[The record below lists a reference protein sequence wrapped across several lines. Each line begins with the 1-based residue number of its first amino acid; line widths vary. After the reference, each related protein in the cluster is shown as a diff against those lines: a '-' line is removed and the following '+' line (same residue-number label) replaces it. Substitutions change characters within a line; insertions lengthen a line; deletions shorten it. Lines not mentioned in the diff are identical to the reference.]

1 VKSKALIGTIFLV
14 LVLVVVPFM
23 TACPGTKTTTPSPTT
38 SHTTTPPTQEVK
50 TLRIGS
56 LNSLTGWFSTMDIQ
70 TLNETEIVLD
80 LINEGGGITINGQK
94 YQIEL
99 VVEDCKSSLDG
110 VTAAANKLVYD
121 EKIDFIIG
129 PAAFFSMAAAPV
141 CDPNEVI
148 HVLGYC
154 VHSPL
159 EIGPQVPYG
168 FLGNGGMEGRMIAVL
183 NVFRDEFPEYKKFA
197 FVSAAGGLND
207 TIQEITYKMMDER
220 GYTIV
225 GDWLGFPDDTTDYS
239 PYVTTL
245 NSIEEADAIVMLH
258 AIASHAG
265 NILKGLRG
273 LGNEKVVALMASSP
287 GNVVRSVSG
296 VEAADNFFTVAPV
309 LGAPGNPPVL
319 EELLQR
325 LYDKYGADCPNYLE
339 QSAALYVLV
348 KVIEDAQSLDPT
360 VVKEHW
366 ESMNNVDTLFGAGVL
381 CGDEAYGI
389 THHYVSHPQ
398 AIQWLRDGEVVFD
411 RWDDI
416 GFIP

>member
-1 VKSKALIGTIFLV
+1 MKNKALIVTFFLV
-14 LVLVVVPFM
+14 LVLAAMPFM
-23 TACPGTKTTTPSPTT
+23 TACPKTTTP
-38 SHTTTPPTQEVK
+38 PPTQEVK

-70 TLNETEIVLD
+70 TLNETEIIGD
-80 LINEGGGITINGQK
+80 LINESGGITIDGQK
-94 YQIEL
+94 YEIEL
-99 VVEDCKSSLDG
+99 VVEDCASSLDG

-121 EKIDFIIG
+121 EQVDFIIG
-129 PAAFFSMAAAPV
+129 PAAFFSMAAAPI

-168 FLGNGGMEGRMIAVL
+168 FLGNGGMEGRMTAVL
-183 NVFRDEFPEYKKFA
+183 NVFRDEYPDYKKFA
-197 FVSAAGGLND
+197 FVSAAGGLNE
-207 TIQEITYKMMDER
+207 TIQEITYKVLEER
-220 GYTIV
+220 GYSIV
-225 GDWLGFPDDTTDYS
+225 GEWLGFPDDTTDYS

-245 NSIEEADAIVMLH
+245 NSIEDADAIIALH

-265 NILKGLRG
+265 NLLKGLRG
-273 LGNEKVVALMASSP
+273 LGNDKVFGLIASSP

-309 LGAPGNPPVL
+309 LGAPGNPPML
-319 EELLQR
+319 EKLLQR
-325 LYDKYGADCPNYLE
+325 LQDTYGADCPNYLE

-348 KVIEDAQSLDPT
+348 QVIEDAQSLDPT
-360 VVKEHW
+360 VVKAHW
-366 ESMNNVDTLFGAGVL
+366 ESMDEVDTLFGPGVL
-381 CGDEAYGI
+381 CGDQAYGI
-389 THHYVSHPQ
+389 KHHYVSHPQ